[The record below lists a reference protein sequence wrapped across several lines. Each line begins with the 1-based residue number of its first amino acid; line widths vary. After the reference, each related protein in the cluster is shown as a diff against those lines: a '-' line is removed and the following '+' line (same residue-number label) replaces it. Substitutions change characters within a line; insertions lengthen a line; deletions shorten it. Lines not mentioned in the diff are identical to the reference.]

1 MRPGKDAT
9 ILALALMVP
18 RALEAAEKL
27 KAEHG
32 IDCEVV
38 DVRSLVPLDTQT
50 ILGSVAR
57 THRLFTVEEN
67 PRLCGWGA
75 EIVSIVADEA
85 FYDLDG
91 PPVRITT
98 PHIPLPAADI
108 LEDIALPTV
117 DRIVDRVRRSM
128 QVVSP
133 HERQRHAGRQSARL
147 APRMIASLIRGAE
160 TRIIGNV
167 PCTKIFSPTS
177 RPICGSAANGANPP
191 TAAASTCSIRRPR
204 TRSPRSR
211 ARPSRTP
218 RPRSMPRATPSRA
231 GPRSKPRERA
241 EILRKSFELIMRD
254 AERLA
259 KLITIENGKALSD
272 SRGEVAYAAEFFRWY
287 AEEAVRNIG
296 EVSRAPASGARIVVQ
311 HKPAGVAVLVT
322 PWNFPAAM
330 ATRKIGPA
338 LAAGCPVVLKPAS
351 DTPLTML
358 ALMPILEEAGV
369 PAGVVNVIPSRSS
382 GKVVS
387 AMLHDPRVRVV
398 SFTGSTE
405 VGRKLLHEAADNVVK
420 PAMELG
426 GNAPFIVFEDADI
439 DAAIE
444 GAMIAKMRNM
454 GEACTSAN
462 RFYVHEKVHDEFAK
476 KLTAKMAALKVGN
489 GLDDGVTVGPLVN
502 ADAKK
507 KVIELVDDAVGKGA
521 KVLTG
526 GKSPTGPGHFY
537 PPTVLDAVPDGA
549 KMLNEEIFGPVAA
562 IQTFKSE
569 GEVIKRANDTEYGLV
584 AYLYTKDMSR
594 GMRVSEQL
602 DFGMIGLNRG
612 LVSDPA
618 APFGGMKQSGIG
630 REGAHEGLMEFLE
643 TQYISVTW

>member
-1 MRPGKDAT
+1 MTSRYDNLLADVPTDLWIGGKWRKASDGGRFDVLDPAT
-9 ILALALMVP
+9 ENKIA
-18 RALEAAEKL
+18 
-27 KAEHG
+27 
-32 IDCEVV
+32 
-38 DVRSLVPLDTQT
+38 
-50 ILGSVAR
+50 SVASA
-57 THRLFTVEEN
+57 TVED
-67 PRLCGWGA
+67 A
-75 EIVSIVADEA
+75 KTAVD
-85 FYDLDG
+85 
-91 PPVRITT
+91 
-98 PHIPLPAADI
+98 AA
-108 LEDIALPTV
+108 
-117 DRIVDRVRRSM
+117 
-128 QVVSP
+128 
-133 HERQRHAGRQSARL
+133 
-147 APRMIASLIRGAE
+147 
-160 TRIIGNV
+160 
-167 PCTKIFSPTS
+167 
-177 RPICGSAANGANPP
+177 SAAFTGL
-191 TAAASTCSIRRPR
+191 AA
-204 TRSPRSR
+204 
-211 ARPSRTP
+211 
-218 RPRSMPRATPSRA
+218 
-231 GPRSKPRERA
+231 KNPRERA
-241 EILRKSFELIMRD
+241 DILRKSFELIMRD

-287 AEEAVRNIG
+287 AEEAVRAVG
-296 EVSRAPASGARIVVQ
+296 ALSHAPASGARIVVQ

-387 AMLHDPRVRVV
+387 AMLHDARVRVV

-426 GNAPFIVFEDADI
+426 GNAPFLVFEDADI
-439 DAAIE
+439 DAAID

-476 KLTAKMAALKVGN
+476 KLAAKMAALKVGN
-489 GLDDGVTVGPLVN
+489 GLDDGVMVGPLVN
-502 ADAKK
+502 ADAKS

-526 GKSPTGPGHFY
+526 GKAPAGPGHFY

-562 IQTFKSE
+562 IQTFNSDD
-569 GEVIKRANDTEYGLV
+569 EVIRRANDTEYGLV

-618 APFGGMKQSGIG
+618 APFGGTKQSGIG
-630 REGAHEGLMEFLE
+630 REGAHEGLMEFME

>member
-1 MRPGKDAT
+1 MYDNLLANVPTDLWIGGKWRKSSDGQRFDVIDPAT
-9 ILALALMVP
+9 
-18 RALEAAEKL
+18 EN
-27 KAEHG
+27 
-32 IDCEVV
+32 
-38 DVRSLVPLDTQT
+38 T
-50 ILGSVAR
+50 ITSVASAS
-57 THRLFTVEEN
+57 VED
-67 PRLCGWGA
+67 A
-75 EIVSIVADEA
+75 K
-85 FYDLDG
+85 
-91 PPVRITT
+91 
-98 PHIPLPAADI
+98 AA
-108 LEDIALPTV
+108 V
-117 DRIVDRVRRSM
+117 D
-128 QVVSP
+128 
-133 HERQRHAGRQSARL
+133 
-147 APRMIASLIRGAE
+147 
-160 TRIIGNV
+160 
-167 PCTKIFSPTS
+167 
-177 RPICGSAANGANPP
+177 
-191 TAAASTCSIRRPR
+191 AASDAFPGWS
-204 TRSPRSR
+204 
-211 ARPSRTP
+211 
-218 RPRSMPRATPSRA
+218 
-231 GPRSKPRERA
+231 GKKPRERA
-241 EILRKSFELIMRD
+241 EVLRKAYELILRD
-254 AERLA
+254 AERFA

-272 SRGEVAYAAEFFRWY
+272 SRGEVAYAAEFFRWF

-296 EVSRAPASGARIVVQ
+296 QTYRAPASGANIYVH
-311 HKPAGVAVLVT
+311 HKPAGVGVLVT

-338 LAAGCPVVLKPAS
+338 LAAGCTVVLKPAS
-351 DTPLTML
+351 ETPLTML
-358 ALMPILEEAGV
+358 ALMPALEEAGV
-369 PAGVVNVIPSRSS
+369 PGGVVNVIPSRRS
-382 GKVVS
+382 GPVVS

-476 KLTAKMAALKVGN
+476 KLAAKMAALKLGN
-489 GLDDGVTVGPLVN
+489 GLDDGVMVGPLVN

-526 GKSPTGPGHFY
+526 GKAPGGPGHFY

-562 IQTFKSE
+562 IQTFTSE
-569 GEVIKRANDTEYGLV
+569 GEAIKRANDTEYGLV

-618 APFGGMKQSGIG
+618 APFGGTKQSGIG
-630 REGAHEGLMEFLE
+630 REGAHEGLMEFME